1 MLLQKLLLML
11 TNNQSSMK
19 VMRDKRKAILNEG
32 NPFQIDLTSKVKLE
46 RTLEKIEPI
55 KKEKRI

>member
-1 MLLQKLLLML
+1 ML